1 MVVDLVIPTVLRAR
15 VHACAGAHKKAPS
28 ALCLSLSLSHNTR
41 GGGVAIQQGLVAVA
55 PGEVLGAHVLV
66 GVLDPLLQRRQVLP
80 VLPVLVPQVP
90 RVDAAQDQGGD
101 HHARRKEEKK
111 LDRLLLLAFVCGG
124 RRADGTEGGTDVL
137 D

>member
-1 MVVDLVIPTVLRAR
+1 MRVPVHTKKLRQ
-15 VHACAGAHKKAPS
+15 PS
-28 ALCLSLSLSHNTR
+28 VSLSLSHTIR
-41 GGGVAIQQGLVAVA
+41 VGGVAIQQGLVAVA

-90 RVDAAQDQGGD
+90 RVDAAQDQRGD
-101 HHARRKEEKK
+101 HHAREKK

-124 RRADGTEGGTDVL
+124 RRADGTEGRNVL